1 VPKLTKR
8 SVESADVREKPYF
21 LFDDQIPGF
30 CVRVSPGGRR
40 HYYLQYMKYKSVKRI
55 SIGQHGI
62 ITAERA
68 RDKALAI
75 LADIKDGGDPQGAKE
90 DKLKEP
96 DVREISVRY
105 MDEHVK
111 IHCKKRTIYEYQR
124 YLDKHILPML
134 GSVKISEVTRKDIA
148 NFHHKLRQKPYEA
161 NRCLEVLSKMFNLAE
176 MWGFRPDGTNPRKHI
191 KKFPELTR
199 ERYLTQEET
208 KRLGNILQELVIE
221 KESISAINCIRLL
234 FYTGCRLMEIQTLK
248 WNYIDWNNSCLRLP
262 DSKTGAKVVYVGP
275 HVIEFLHAIQ
285 ENNDTPKD
293 NPYVIYGTLPG
304 AYLSDM
310 QKPWRRIRKRVN
322 LEDVRIHDLRHSFA
336 SYAVSNG
343 MSLAMIGKLLGH
355 TQVQTTARYAHLMAD
370 SVKEAASNVS
380 GGIVSLMRYSSINL

>member
-1 VPKLTKR
+1 
-8 SVESADVREKPYF
+8 
-21 LFDDQIPGF
+21 
-30 CVRVSPGGRR
+30 
-40 HYYLQYMKYKSVKRI
+40 
-55 SIGQHGI
+55 
-62 ITAERA
+62 
-68 RDKALAI
+68 
-75 LADIKDGGDPQGAKE
+75 
-90 DKLKEP
+90 
-96 DVREISVRY
+96 
-105 MDEHVK
+105 
-111 IHCKKRTIYEYQR
+111 
-124 YLDKHILPML
+124 
-134 GSVKISEVTRKDIA
+134 
-148 NFHHKLRQKPYEA
+148 
-161 NRCLEVLSKMFNLAE
+161 
-176 MWGFRPDGTNPRKHI
+176 
-191 KKFPELTR
+191 
-199 ERYLTQEET
+199 
-208 KRLGNILQELVIE
+208 LQELVIE

-234 FYTGCRLMEIQTLK
+234 FYTGCRLIEIQTLK

-275 HVIEFLHAIQ
+275 HVIDFLHAIQ

-293 NPYVIYGTLPG
+293 NHYVLYGTLPG